1 MCNKFSRLYSYA
13 LNEDVTVA
21 QIAATEDLFSVLALP
36 ISSQT
41 FEELNVV
48 QLIVNDLNVEHAVT
62 NTS

>member
-1 MCNKFSRLYSYA
+1 
-13 LNEDVTVA
+13 VA

-41 FEELNVV
+41 FEELNVM
-48 QLIVNDLNVEHAVT
+48 QLIVNVEHAVT

>member
-1 MCNKFSRLYSYA
+1 
-13 LNEDVTVA
+13 VA

-62 NTS
+62 NIS